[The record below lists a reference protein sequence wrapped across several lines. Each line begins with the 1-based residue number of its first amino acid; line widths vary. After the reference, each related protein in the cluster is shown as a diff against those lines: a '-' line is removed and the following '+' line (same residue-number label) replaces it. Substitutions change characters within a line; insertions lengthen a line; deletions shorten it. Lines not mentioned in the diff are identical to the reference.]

1 MLFLSSINRFGVFLL
16 PIKKTAPDFILITV
30 TLTLLAVGLIMVY
43 SASAVWADYKFDDSF
58 YFVKR
63 QMLFA
68 GVGIIAMF
76 FIMNVDYWS
85 WRTWAKVMLIVCFV
99 LLLLVLIPGIGTV
112 RNGSRSWI
120 GVGAFSI
127 QPSEFMKLAMIIF
140 LAKYLS
146 INQKNITSFKN
157 GLLPSLL
164 LVFTAFGLIM
174 LQPDLG
180 TGTVMVGTCL
190 VMIFVAGARIKH
202 FAILGLIGLA
212 GFVALVL
219 SAPYRIKRITSFL
232 DPWEDP
238 LGSGFQIIQSLFAI
252 GPGGLFGLG
261 LGQSRQKFFYLP
273 EPQTDFI
280 FAILAE
286 ELGFIGGSF
295 VLLLFALLLWRGIRV
310 ALGAQDLY
318 GSFLAVGIISMV
330 AIQVMINIG
339 VVTGLMPVT
348 GITLP
353 FLSYGG
359 SSLTLMLMAVGVLLN
374 ISRYSRY

>member
-1 MLFLSSINRFGVFLL
+1 LPRKKSTPDFLL
-16 PIKKTAPDFILITV
+16 IILTFS
-30 TLTLLAVGLIMVY
+30 LLAIGLIMVY
-43 SASAVWADYKFDDSF
+43 SASAIWAEYKFHDSF
-58 YFVKR
+58 FFAKR
-63 QMLFA
+63 QFLFA
-68 GVGIIAMF
+68 GAGVIAMF
-76 FIMNVDYWS
+76 FIMNIDYWT
-85 WRTWAKVMLIVCFV
+85 WRDWSKVLIIVCF
-99 LLLLVLIPGIGTV
+99 LLLVLVLIPGVGMV

-127 QPSEFMKLAMIIF
+127 QPSEFMKLAMIAF

-146 INQKNITSFKN
+146 ENQKNITSFKR
-157 GLLPSLL
+157 GLLPALA
-164 LVFTAFGLIM
+164 LVFFAFGMIM

-180 TGTVMVGTCL
+180 TGTVMVGTCIA
-190 VMIFVAGARIKH
+190 MIFVAGARISH
-202 FAILGLIGLA
+202 FIGLGILGLA
-212 GFVALVL
+212 GFAALVL

-232 DPWEDP
+232 NPWEDP
-238 LGSGFQIIQSLFAI
+238 LGSGFQIIQSLYAI

-286 ELGFIGGSF
+286 ELGFIGGSL
-295 VLLLFALLLWRGIRV
+295 VLLLFSLLLWRGVRI
-310 ALGAQDLY
+310 ALGAPDLY
-318 GSFLAVGIISMV
+318 GSFLAIGIISMV

-359 SSLTLMLMAVGVLLN
+359 SSLTLMLMAIGVLLN
-374 ISRYSRY
+374 ISKHAKY

>member
-1 MLFLSSINRFGVFLL
+1 M
-16 PIKKTAPDFILITV
+16 PTKKTTPDIILMILTF
-30 TLTLLAVGLIMVY
+30 TLLAIGLIMVY
-43 SASAVWADYKFDDSF
+43 SASAIWADYKFDDSF
-58 YFVKR
+58 FFAKR

-68 GVGIIAMF
+68 GVGIVGMF
-76 FIMNVDYWS
+76 FIMNVDYWT
-85 WRTWAKVMLIVCFV
+85 WRTWAKVLIIVCFV
-99 LLLLVLIPGIGTV
+99 LLVLVLIPGIGNV

-120 GVGAFSI
+120 GIGAFSI
-127 QPSEFMKLAMIIF
+127 QPSEFMKLAMIAF
-140 LAKYLS
+140 LAKFLS
-146 INQKNITSFKN
+146 EKQKYITSFKK
-157 GLLPSLL
+157 GLAPSLG
-164 LVFTAFGLIM
+164 LVFLAFGMIM

-180 TGTVMVGTCL
+180 TGTVMVGTCI
-190 VMIFVAGARIKH
+190 VMIFIAGARVRH
-202 FAILGLIGLA
+202 FAVLGLMGVA
-212 GFVALVL
+212 GFAALVA

-232 DPWEDP
+232 DPWQDP

-295 VLLLFALLLWRGIRV
+295 ILLLFSLLLWRGIRI
-310 ALGAQDLY
+310 ALGAPDLY
-318 GSFLAVGIISMV
+318 GSFLAVGIIAMV

-359 SSLTLMLMAVGVLLN
+359 SSLTLMLLAIGVLLN

>member
-1 MLFLSSINRFGVFLL
+1 M
-16 PIKKTAPDFILITV
+16 PTKKATPDFILLIV
-30 TLTLLAVGLIMVY
+30 TLSLLTIGLIMVY
-43 SASAVWADYKFDDSF
+43 SASAVWADYKFNDSF
-58 YFVKR
+58 YFAKR
-63 QMLFA
+63 QLLFA
-68 GVGIIAMF
+68 TLGIVAMF
-76 FIMNVDYWS
+76 FIMNVDYWT
-85 WRTWAKVMLIVCFV
+85 WRRLAKILVIVCFI
-99 LLLLVLIPGIGTV
+99 LLILVLIPGIGTV

-127 QPSEFMKLAMIIF
+127 QPSEFMKLAMIVF

-146 INQKNITSFKN
+146 ENQKKITSLTK
-157 GLLPSLL
+157 GLLPSLS
-164 LVFTAFGLIM
+164 LVFLAFALIM

-180 TGTVMVGTCL
+180 TGTVMVGTCIIM
-190 VMIFVAGARIKH
+190 VFIAGARISH
-202 FAILGLIGLA
+202 FIGFGILGIA
-212 GFVALVL
+212 GFVGLIL
-219 SAPYRIKRITSFL
+219 SAPYRMKRITSFL
-232 DPWEDP
+232 DPWSDP
-238 LGSGFQIIQSLFAI
+238 QDSGFQIIQSLYAI

-280 FAILAE
+280 FSIVAE

-295 VLLLFALLLWRGIRV
+295 VILLFALLLWRGIRI
-310 ALGAQDLY
+310 ALGAPDLF
-318 GSFLAVGIISMV
+318 GSFLAVGIIAMI

-359 SSLTLMLMAVGVLLN
+359 SSLTLMLMAIGVLLN
-374 ISRYSRY
+374 ISRHARY

>member
-1 MLFLSSINRFGVFLL
+1 M
-16 PIKKTAPDFILITV
+16 PAKKTTPDFILMIV
-30 TLTLLAVGLIMVY
+30 TLTLLAVGLTMVY

-58 YFVKR
+58 FFAKR
-63 QMLFA
+63 QLLFA

-76 FIMNVDYWS
+76 FIMNVDYWT
-85 WRTWAKVMLIVCFV
+85 WRTWAKVLIIICFV
-99 LLLLVLIPGIGTV
+99 LLLLVLVPGVGNV

-127 QPSEFMKLAMIIF
+127 QPSEFMKLAMIVFMAKF
-140 LAKYLS
+140 LSEK
-146 INQKNITSFKN
+146 QKLITSFRK
-157 GLLPSLL
+157 GLVPSLG
-164 LVFTAFGLIM
+164 LVFLAFGLIM

-180 TGTVMVGTCL
+180 TGTVMVGTCV
-190 VMIFVAGARIKH
+190 VMIFIAGARISH
-202 FAILGLIGLA
+202 FVWFALAGLA

-238 LGSGFQIIQSLFAI
+238 LGSGFQIIQSLYAI

-295 VLLLFALLLWRGIRV
+295 VILLFALLLWRGIRI
-310 ALGAQDLY
+310 ALGAPDLY
-318 GSFLAVGIISMV
+318 GSFLAVGIIAMV

-359 SSLTLMLMAVGVLLN
+359 SSLTLMLMAIGVLLN
-374 ISRYSRY
+374 ISRYARY

>member
-1 MLFLSSINRFGVFLL
+1 
-16 PIKKTAPDFILITV
+16 
-30 TLTLLAVGLIMVY
+30 LLAIGLIMVY
-43 SASAVWADYKFDDSF
+43 SASAIWAEYKFHDSF
-58 YFVKR
+58 FFAKR
-63 QMLFA
+63 QLLFA
-68 GVGIIAMF
+68 SAGVIAMF
-76 FIMNVDYWS
+76 FIMNIDYWT
-85 WRTWAKVMLIVCFV
+85 WRDWSKVLIIVCF
-99 LLLLVLIPGIGTV
+99 LLLVLVLIPGIGMV

-127 QPSEFMKLAMIIF
+127 QPSEFMKLAMIAF

-146 INQKNITSFKN
+146 ENQKNITSFKR
-157 GLLPSLL
+157 GLLPALT
-164 LVFTAFGLIM
+164 LVFLAFGMIM

-180 TGTVMVGTCL
+180 TGTVMVGTCIA
-190 VMIFVAGARIKH
+190 MIFVAGARISH
-202 FAILGLIGLA
+202 FIGLGILGLA
-212 GFVALVL
+212 GFAALVL

-232 DPWEDP
+232 NPWEDP
-238 LGSGFQIIQSLFAI
+238 LGSGFQIIQSLYAI

-286 ELGFIGGSF
+286 ELGFIGGSL
-295 VLLLFALLLWRGIRV
+295 VLLLFSLLLWRGVRI
-310 ALGAQDLY
+310 ALGAPDLY
-318 GSFLAVGIISMV
+318 GSFLAIGIISMV

-359 SSLTLMLMAVGVLLN
+359 SSLTLMLMAIGVLLN
-374 ISRYSRY
+374 ISKHAKY

>member
-1 MLFLSSINRFGVFLL
+1 MANKRS
-16 PIKKTAPDFILITV
+16 TPDIILILT

-43 SASAVWADYKFDDSF
+43 SASAVWADYKFEDTF
-58 YFVKR
+58 FFAKR

-68 GVGIIAMF
+68 GLGVVAMF
-76 FIMNVDYWS
+76 FIMNVDYWT
-85 WRTWAKVMLIVCFV
+85 WRTWSKLIILVCFF
-99 LLLLVLIPGIGTV
+99 LLVIVLIPGVGME

-120 GVGAFSI
+120 GVGAFSV
-127 QPSEFMKLAMIIF
+127 QPSEFMKIAMIAF

-146 INQKNITSFKN
+146 ENQKKITSFKK
-157 GLLPSLL
+157 GLVPSLS
-164 LVFTAFGLIM
+164 LVFLAFGMIM

-180 TGTVMVGTCL
+180 TGTVMVGTCI
-190 VMIFVAGARIKH
+190 VMIYVAGARISH
-202 FAILGLIGLA
+202 FVGLGLVGVA
-212 GFVALVL
+212 GFIVLIL

-232 DPWEDP
+232 NPWEDP
-238 LGSGFQIIQSLFAI
+238 LGSGFQIIQSLYAI
-252 GPGGLFGLG
+252 GPGGLLGLG

-286 ELGFIGGSF
+286 ELGFIGGTF
-295 VLLLFALLLWRGIRV
+295 VVLLFALLLWRGIRI
-310 ALGAQDLY
+310 ALGAPDLY
-318 GSFLAVGIISMV
+318 GSFLAVGIIAMI
-330 AIQVMINIG
+330 AIQVIINVG

-359 SSLTLMLMAVGVLLN
+359 SSLTLMLLAVGILLN
-374 ISRYSRY
+374 ISRYAKY